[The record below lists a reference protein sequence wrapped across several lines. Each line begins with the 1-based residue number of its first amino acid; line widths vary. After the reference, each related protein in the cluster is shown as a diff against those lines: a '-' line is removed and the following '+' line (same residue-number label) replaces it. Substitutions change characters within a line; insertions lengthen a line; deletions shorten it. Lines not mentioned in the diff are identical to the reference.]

1 MKEMIKVP
9 ENTRKLFGRCLKLLA
24 PPEDIS
30 VKEWADKNRVLTSE
44 SSKEIGKWETR
55 RTPYMLEIYETI
67 TKDEVRQVTQML
79 ASQLAKSESILNTIL
94 RYIDIDPCPMLMVQ
108 PTQEMA
114 SAFSKER
121 LEPAIKACKVV
132 SEKIKNAN
140 KRGSGDTVLHK
151 MFTGGFIASI
161 GTNSPSSLAARPI
174 RLAFMDEVDR
184 YPASSGKEGNPI
196 SLVKKRQTTFEDISK
211 CIITGTPTI
220 KNHSE
225 IEKEYL
231 NSSQGEWYL
240 ECPHCKKL
248 QVLKFGNLKWEEE
261 KPSSVKMKCEKCGE
275 LFTEKEWKKG
285 NQETGRWIHKYPE
298 RLDNR
303 GYHLNTLASVFRTWE
318 SIVKEFLEVKH
329 DKEKLKSFINT
340 VLAETWEEEIKDKFD
355 YDKIYKRRE
364 KYNSEIPEQVLLLTA
379 GVDIQNDWI
388 AVEVVGHAL
397 EGTYG
402 IQYKVFYGNPEEYFI
417 WNELDEF
424 LNKEFSYRSGKKI
437 KIFATCI
444 DTGGNHTQKVYQYVS
459 PRQNSRRIIGI
470 KGQGG
475 DAVNVNNGF
484 RLTKNGEINLLS
496 IGVNALKDIVFGS
509 LKIKRG
515 RKGYCHFP
523 SNADKGY
530 DLEYFKALTAEV
542 KSYKNKKV
550 EWIKIRE
557 RNEALDCRNY
567 ALVPF
572 YVFNIDLNLLAELS
586 DEDRYELSDK
596 GIVKTKNKNKKKSG
610 IISKGVEL

>member
-9 ENTRKLFGRCLKLLA
+9 ENTRKLFERCLKLLA
-24 PPEDIS
+24 PPIDMS
-30 VKEWADKNRVLTSE
+30 VREWADKYRVLTSE
-44 SSKEIGKWETR
+44 SAKEVGKWETK
-55 RTPYMLEIYETI
+55 RTPYMLEIYEII
-67 TKDEVRQVTQML
+67 TDKELRQITLML
-79 ASQLAKSESILNTIL
+79 GSQLAKSEAIINTIM
-94 RYIDIDPCPMLMVQ
+94 RYIHLDPGPMLMVQ
-108 PTQEMA
+108 PTQELA

-121 LEPAIKACKVV
+121 IEPAIRECLEVKN
-132 SEKIKNAN
+132 KIKDVN
-140 KRGSGDTVLHK
+140 KKGNGDTINHK
-151 MFTGGFIASI
+151 MFIGGFLAFLGTVAPSKLASK
-161 GTNSPSSLAARPI
+161 PARFI
-174 RLAFMDEVDR
+174 FMDEVDR
-184 YPASSGKEGNPI
+184 YPVSSGREGNPV
-196 SLVKKRQTTFEDISK
+196 SLLKKRAQTYEDISK
-211 CIITGTPTI
+211 IFMTGTPTV
-220 KNHSE
+220 KGSSE

-240 ECPHCKKL
+240 ECPHCKRL
-248 QVLKFGNLKWEEE
+248 QTLKFGNLKWEED
-261 KPSSVKMKCEKCGE
+261 KPASVKMKCEKCGE
-275 LFTEKEWKKG
+275 LFIEKEWKKG
-285 NQETGRWIHKYPE
+285 NQRTGRWIHKYPE
-298 RLDNR
+298 RLDNK
-303 GYHLNTLASVFRTWE
+303 GYHLNALASVFRTWE
-318 SIVKEFLEVKH
+318 SIVKEFLEVKN

-364 KYNSEIPEQVLLLTA
+364 KYNSEIPEEVLLLTA

-424 LNKEFSYRSGKKI
+424 LNKEFSYRNGKKI

-475 DAVNVNNGF
+475 DAINVNNGF

-509 LKIKRG
+509 LKIRRG

-550 EWIKIRE
+550 EWLKIRE

-596 GIVKTKNKNKKKSG
+596 GIVRTKNKGKKKSG